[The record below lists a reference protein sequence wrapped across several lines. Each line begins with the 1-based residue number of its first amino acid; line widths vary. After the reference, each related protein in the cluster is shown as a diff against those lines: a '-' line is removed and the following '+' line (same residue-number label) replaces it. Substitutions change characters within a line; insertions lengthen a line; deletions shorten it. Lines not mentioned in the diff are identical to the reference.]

1 MGNVA
6 AGLNTNAFLE
16 PVLQDGLRCLEAG
29 DRFRKTPAASRSFS
43 PAVIR
48 ASREIFSVPRFEEI
62 FDGHFRRDSAR
73 FQGPLETHAVAFFRD
88 ASLVRPVQ
96 SICAGSAEKKYSRAG
111 FLCRTG
117 SATTIDCRKRGWP

>member
-16 PVLQDGLRCLEAG
+16 PVLQDGLRPMDAG
-29 DRFRKTPAASRSFS
+29 GRFRKTLAASRSFS

-48 ASREIFSVPRFEEI
+48 ESREIFSVPRFEEI

-73 FQGPLETHAVAFFRD
+73 FQGPLETHAVHFFVTR
-88 ASLVRPVQ
+88 V
-96 SICAGSAEKKYSRAG
+96 
-111 FLCRTG
+111 
-117 SATTIDCRKRGWP
+117 